1 MQHKHKNSDTIRV
14 PSLPQALTPLGVLVV
29 LLSLSVWLFG
39 ADSSQGANQI
49 ALILSAAVA
58 AVIAVRNGETWGDIQ
73 EAIVHGISTAMGAIL
88 ILFAIGAL
96 IGTWSLAGT
105 VPAMIYY
112 GLQVLSPS
120 VFYPTACLICAL
132 TSVAIGSSWTT
143 AGTLGIG
150 LMGIS
155 QGLGLSPE
163 ITAGAVISGAY
174 FGDKMSPLSDT
185 TNLAPAVAGT
195 ELFTHIRHMAW
206 TTGPSFVIAL
216 VLFTI
221 IGFTG
226 EGPGGEAGLG
236 DMPQVLAESFNL
248 SPWTL
253 VPLLVVL
260 GLALARYPALPV
272 ILAGALLGAVFAV
285 VLQPDVV
292 AAYGGGDLPR
302 GVAML
307 KGAWVALFDGYA
319 SDTGNALVDDLLS
332 RGGMSS
338 VLTTIWLI
346 LSALTFGA
354 VLEHAGMLQRIIQG
368 VIRSAK
374 STGALISAVVFTS
387 MGTNVATGDQYIAI
401 VLPGR
406 MFRAEFR
413 RRRLKARNLSR
424 TIEDAGT
431 LTSPLIPWNTCGAYM
446 ATTLG
451 VATVAYLPWCFLNL
465 VNPLVAIFYGIRGIT
480 IARVP
485 EGEEMPEI
493 DVDPGRA
500 APTRSRREPTEN
512 PP

>member
-1 MQHKHKNSDTIRV
+1 MQHEKKSAESIRV
-14 PSLPQALTPLGVLVV
+14 PSLLQALTPLAVLVV
-29 LLSLSVWLFG
+29 LLGLSVWLFG

-49 ALILSAAVA
+49 ALTLSAAVA
-58 AVIAVRNGETWGDIQ
+58 AVIAVRNGESWGDIQ
-73 EAIVHGISTAMGAIL
+73 EAIVHGISTAMAAIL

-120 VFYPTACLICAL
+120 VFYPTACLICAF

-150 LMGIS
+150 LMGIA

-216 VLFTI
+216 VLFTAV
-221 IGFTG
+221 GFA
-226 EGPGGEAGLG
+226 GGGTTAPASLG
-236 DMPQVLAESFNL
+236 DMPQVLAATFDL
-248 SPWTL
+248 SIWTF
-253 VPLLVVL
+253 VPLVAVL
-260 GLALARYPALPV
+260 GLALARFPALPV
-272 ILAGALLGAVFAV
+272 ILCGALLGAVFAV
-285 VLQPDVV
+285 LLQPDLV
-292 AAYGGGDLPR
+292 AAYGGHDLPR
-302 GVAML
+302 GVALL
-307 KGAWVALFDGYA
+307 KGAWISLFDGY
-319 SDTGNALVDDLLS
+319 SSQTGNALVDDLLS

-354 VLEHAGMLQRIIQG
+354 VLEHAGMLQRVIQG

-374 STGALISAVVFTS
+374 STGALIASVVFTS
-387 MGTNVATGDQYIAI
+387 IGTNVATGDQYIAI

-413 RRRLKARNLSR
+413 RRRLRARNLSR

-446 ATTLG
+446 STTLG
-451 VATVAYLPWCFLNL
+451 VATLAYLPFCFLNL
-465 VNPLVAIFYGIRGIT
+465 VNPLVAILYGLKGFT
-480 IARVP
+480 IERVP
-485 EGEEMPEI
+485 EGEEMPAI
-493 DVDPGRA
+493 DAGSRA
-500 APTRSRREPTEN
+500 ARG
-512 PP
+512 